1 MKIYKLLIGLFVLV
15 TIVISITLYKS
26 YQTLTTSYQQ
36 TESYIFLQ
44 QQKMTLENDMFNAAR
59 ERSLILLSMLNEKD
73 AFVLDDLNQ
82 KLEEKALK
90 FIKSRAY
97 LLTLS
102 LTDED
107 KKYLNVQNQ
116 LTRKTAPLQT
126 MVASLL
132 IDGKFKEAKDILLR
146 KAIPNQNKVLNN
158 LSHLIEKEKILISN
172 SIKSLPL
179 ALKKAGKSFVIELF
193 LWMLSSLSLIL
204 FIILLASKKEAYHL
218 KSVIK
223 EREKYLV
230 KIEDSKRVSQRLH
243 ARIKITFDAISD
255 AIITTLEDGTIESLN
270 PAAERLIGAH
280 EVDIESRYLPDL
292 FPIFDQESEKKI
304 IHPIEEVM
312 QSKKPTTQLKPVLL
326 TQYSKSKLAII
337 YTVSPILNKQ
347 QELTGVVWVFHDMT
361 EQIKLQ
367 KEVNYKA
374 LHDELTGLWNRYA
387 FKQKLIR
394 LQSDSDA
401 FDSKHAL
408 MYLDLDQFK
417 IVNDTAGHIAGDEL
431 LKQITYELSLLIRKS
446 DTLARL
452 GGDEFGLLCE
462 NCDTEHVLL
471 MAEKIRAMIEEFQ
484 FNWEEKI
491 FKIGVSIGVV
501 LISKENNLIDVMGKA
516 DMACYK
522 AKENGRNRVYL
533 YKENDKELKNR
544 INEMSWISKIETA
557 LREDN
562 FVLYSQK
569 IFAISND
576 EKIKD
581 YHEILIRMKND
592 KGDVVYPDAFIPA
605 AERFGLMWKIDQ
617 FVIDRTYDWLEK
629 QPIGSVK
636 LSINL
641 SGQSLGN
648 ENFLHYI
655 EKKVTQYPH
664 LNPFI
669 IFEITETATI
679 YNLRVAQDFMEKL
692 IAQGVHFSL
701 DDFGTGLSSF
711 AYLKNMPVSYLKID
725 GIFIKNMDTDSVDA
739 AIIQSIAQVGYTLGM
754 KIVAEFVENEA
765 ILIKLK
771 EMGITY
777 AQGYHIEKPKPLVNT

>member
-1 MKIYKLLIGLFVLV
+1 MKVYKLWIGLFIIV
-15 TIVISITLYKS
+15 TAIISITLYQS
-26 YQTLTTSYQQ
+26 YQTLTKSYQQ
-36 TESYIFLQ
+36 TESYISLQ
-44 QQKMTLENDMFNAAR
+44 QQKSILEDDMFNAAR

-73 AFVLDDLNQ
+73 DFRLDELNQ
-82 KLEEKALK
+82 KLGEKARK
-90 FIKSRAY
+90 FIKTRTR

-107 KKYLNVQNQ
+107 KKYLQIQNQ
-116 LTRKTAPLQT
+116 LTSETAPLQSR
-126 MVASLL
+126 VAALL
-132 IDGKFKEAKDILLR
+132 MNGKFEEAKNILLY
-146 KAIPNQNKVLNN
+146 KAIPGQNKVLNN
-158 LSHLIEKEKILISN
+158 LSHLIEKEKVLIN
-172 SIKSLPL
+172 ASIKSLPL

-193 LWMLSSLSLIL
+193 LWMLSSLLSIV
-204 FIILLASKKEAYHL
+204 FIILLASKKEEYHL

-230 KIEDSKRVSQRLH
+230 EIEGSKQVLQRLH
-243 ARIKITFDAISD
+243 ARIQITFDAISD
-255 AIITTLEDGTIESLN
+255 AIITTEADGTIESLN
-270 PAAERLIGAH
+270 PAAQRLTGVH
-280 EVDIESRYLPDL
+280 ESDIKARYLPDVFPL
-292 FPIFDQESEKKI
+292 FDEESEKKI
-304 IHPIEEVM
+304 IHPIEEVI
-312 QSKKPTTQLKPVLL
+312 QSKKATTQLKPVIL
-326 TQYSKSKLAII
+326 TQSNQSRLAII
-337 YTVSPILNKQ
+337 YTASPILNKQ

-367 KEVNYKA
+367 KEVNFKA

-387 FKQKLIR
+387 FKQKLTR
-394 LQSDSDA
+394 LKSDSDA

-417 IVNDTAGHIAGDEL
+417 IVNDSAGHIAGDEL
-431 LKQITYELSLLIRKS
+431 LKQITYELSLLTRKS

-462 NCDTEHVLL
+462 NCDAKHVLL
-471 MAEKIRAMIEEFQ
+471 MAEKIRAMIAEFQ
-484 FNWEEKI
+484 FNWEENI

-501 LISKENNLIDVMGKA
+501 LISKENASIDVMKKA

-533 YKENDKELKNR
+533 CKENDKELENR
-544 INEMSWISKIETA
+544 IIEMSWVSKIEVA
-557 LREDN
+557 LKEDN

-569 IFAISND
+569 IFAISDD

-581 YHEILIRMKND
+581 YREILIRMKDDN
-592 KGDVVYPDAFIPA
+592 GDIIYPDTFIPA
-605 AERFGLMWKIDQ
+605 AERFGLMWKIDK
-617 FVIDRTYDWLEK
+617 FVIDHTYAWLEK
-629 QPIGSVK
+629 QPTGSVK

-641 SGQSLGN
+641 SGQSLGDD
-648 ENFLHYI
+648 NFLLYI

-664 LNPFI
+664 LNPFV

-679 YNLRVAQDFMEKL
+679 RNLRVAQDFMEKL
-692 IAQGVHFSL
+692 IGQGVHFSL

-725 GIFIKNMDTDSVDA
+725 GIFIKKMDTDPVDEA
-739 AIIQSIAQVGYTLGM
+739 MVLAIAQVGRTLGM

-765 ILIKLK
+765 ILVKLK